1 MSIDRLRVGRVEMS
15 RLNTLLFRLSFFVP
29 LVALLLGSLA
39 LVVLKWRSGLPA
51 WLARLA
57 APPFYLVSLPIATLI
72 VGAEM
77 LGWYSLVV
85 LDDLLSPY
93 GFHWSVV
100 FERFLNVALASLVVP
115 RFSPDLS
122 YDLFGLMIFALPIVF
137 WSATFASGYVL
148 WQAVWREDH
157 QQPTS
162 RIAMKRLRG
171 LLLLVCFAWA
181 FCYLVSYIAGLMT
194 PLGISVNR

>member
-1 MSIDRLRVGRVEMS
+1 MS

-39 LVVLKWRSGLPA
+39 LVVLKWRSGSSR

-57 APPFYLVSLPIATLI
+57 VPPFYLVSLPIATLI

-85 LDDLLSPY
+85 LDGLLSPY

-100 FERFLNVALASLVVP
+100 FERFLNVALASFVVP
-115 RFSPDLS
+115 P
-122 YDLFGLMIFALPIVF
+122 LFLPI
-137 WSATFASGYVL
+137 
-148 WQAVWREDH
+148 
-157 QQPTS
+157 S
-162 RIAMKRLRG
+162 RTIFS
-171 LLLLVCFAWA
+171 C
-181 FCYLVSYIAGLMT
+181 
-194 PLGISVNR
+194 

>member
-1 MSIDRLRVGRVEMS
+1 MS

-39 LVVLKWRSGLPA
+39 LVVLKWRSGSSR

-57 APPFYLVSLPIATLI
+57 VPPFYLVSLPIATLI

-85 LDDLLSPY
+85 LDGLLSPY

-100 FERFLNVALASLVVP
+100 FERFLNVALASFVVP
-115 RFSPDLS
+115 PLFPPDFSH
-122 YDLFGLMIFALPIVF
+122 DLFVLMIFALPIGF
-137 WSATFASGYVL
+137 WAATFASGYLL
-148 WQAVWREDH
+148 WRAVWREDH
-157 QQPTS
+157 DRPTS
-162 RIAMKRLRG
+162 RIVVQRLQG

-181 FCYLVSYIAGLMT
+181 FCYLVSYIAGLTT
-194 PLGISVNR
+194 PLGISDNH